1 MSSRAGAAKFVQLSA
16 DTANRQ
22 NPVADPPMAGR
33 SAAIQALIRRI
44 ASLRENESNVLIE
57 GESGTGKE
65 LVARAVH
72 DASPRRAGPF
82 VPVDCGALPESI
94 IESELFGHRKGAFT
108 GATGAQGLFR
118 MAEGGT
124 IFLDEIGEIPAAVQA
139 KLLRA
144 LQHKEV
150 RPVGAA
156 SAIPVD
162 IRVVAATHRDLAE
175 MVDAGSFRMD
185 LYYRLNVVKFTIP
198 PLRERS
204 EDIEPIARHFVAKH
218 GRSGESISRKAV
230 ARLECHPWP
239 GNARELENAI
249 ESALAFASGKTLE
262 ASDFPG
268 LLPGKVAPA
277 AGVDGTDELPLSL
290 EAYERAA
297 LVRALAEAGGDVTRA
312 AFSLGIGRSTLYRKL
327 GKHGIQVEKRPRPPH
342 CP

>member
-1 MSSRAGAAKFVQLSA
+1 MSSRAAPAKFVKLSA
-16 DTANRQ
+16 DDETLE
-22 NPVADPPMAGR
+22 NPVSDPPMVGR
-33 SAAIQALIRRI
+33 SEAIQALVRRI

-72 DASPRRAGPF
+72 DASPRCSGPF

-118 MAEGGT
+118 IAEGGT

-162 IRVVAATHRDLAE
+162 LRVVAATHRDLAA

-198 PLRERS
+198 PLRERP
-204 EDIEPIARHFVAKH
+204 EDIEPIARYFVAKH
-218 GRSGESISRKAV
+218 GRSRETLSRDAV
-230 ARLECHPWP
+230 ACLEGHAWP

-249 ESALAFASGKTLE
+249 ESALAFTSSTALTAL
-262 ASDFPG
+262 DFPG
-268 LLPGKVAPA
+268 FLSRKVAP
-277 AGVDGTDELPLSL
+277 VDGSVTDDLPLSL

-297 LVRALAEAGGDVTRA
+297 LVRALGEADGDVTQA
-312 AFSLGIGRSTLYRKL
+312 AASLQIGRSTLYRKL
-327 GKHGIQVEKRPRPPH
+327 SKHGLHR
-342 CP
+342 